1 MVNSIPMETRIKK
14 RNFNVSGNRL
24 DWFTDLYLLKRK
36 FVLYIHCIDKGTD
49 NNQKKSYL
57 LRNYLFADIVS
68 SSLVHTGNQ
77 LEGFPKKECM
87 FMGCFLFDLIFEI
100 EGNIMV
106 KYRTYIFVSLAD
118 VLSTIVFICLLS
130 VPLVLNWVCIVIAP
144 DFG

>member
-1 MVNSIPMETRIKK
+1 MTTGESCFFP
-14 RNFNVSGNRL
+14 F
-24 DWFTDLYLLKRK
+24 F
-36 FVLYIHCIDKGTD
+36 CIDKGTD

-118 VLSTIVFICLLS
+118 VLSTIVFICFLS
-130 VPLVLNWVCIVIAP
+130 VPLPTNWLPVCTSDEDTISANK
-144 DFG
+144 